1 MKVTVKA
8 IRDDDGTVLGETMF
22 DIQDKQDR
30 SRAVTNLVNLVYK
43 SAPDPLDPPP
53 FTLHFDRAK

>member
-8 IRDDDGTVLGETMF
+8 IRDDDGTVLGETIF

-30 SRAVTNLVNLVYK
+30 TRAVADLVNSVYNK
-43 SAPDPLDPPP
+43 APDPLDPPP